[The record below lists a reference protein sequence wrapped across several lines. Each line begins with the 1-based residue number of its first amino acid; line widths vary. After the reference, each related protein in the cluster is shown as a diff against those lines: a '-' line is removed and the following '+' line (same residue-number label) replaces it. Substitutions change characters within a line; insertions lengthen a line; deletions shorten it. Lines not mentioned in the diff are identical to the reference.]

1 MEFEFVAGF
10 VAAVA
15 APALL
20 SVGFFIW
27 EGLWEGSA
35 HALNMYKCALATVV
49 FLGVIGVSSAVGSRS
64 AFGGGST
71 AADAG
76 FLILSAVIGIVI
88 GDNLWLQ
95 ALKTLGAR
103 RVITIDVLKPFC
115 AAFLGAVTLGEKVT
129 FQSMLATLLTMFG
142 VLIVSLEK
150 KEEEEEEEKEVEE
163 EENKGTDLEMENIAT
178 VTKGGEARD
187 QGLELSSGSEQKSRN
202 FSIGYVLA
210 AVNVIV
216 DVYGSVLTKQ
226 YGLNMTT
233 FEINAVRFGSAA
245 VILFLCTIA
254 VKGLGKCS
262 VLQETAWSWMP
273 QGMPARRWG
282 LTSAGVFLVT
292 FGCPALRN
300 YALFQLPIREVL
312 TLTSLGPIFALPIS
326 CVAKRKRPSRQACIG
341 ALCSVAGVILFFYT

>member
-27 EGLWEGSA
+27 EGMWEGSA

-95 ALKTLGAR
+95 ALQMLGAR

-129 FQSMLATLLTMFG
+129 WQSILAILLTMAG
-142 VLIVSLEK
+142 VLIVSLER
-150 KEEEEEEEKEVEE
+150 KEEEEEEEEEKKKKKKKKKKEE
-163 EENKGTDLEMENIAT
+163 EKGTDLEMENIAT
-178 VTKGGEARD
+178 VTKGGELPD

-202 FSIGYVLA
+202 FCIGYILA

-245 VILFLCTIA
+245 VILLLCTIA
-254 VKGLGKCS
+254 VQGLGKCS

-312 TLTSLGPIFALPIS
+312 T
-326 CVAKRKRPSRQACIG
+326 
-341 ALCSVAGVILFFYT
+341 